1 LSSEDSHRHDKEPI
15 ILTSPRRLAKGIIII
30 GVMMAIGAAILLPLF
45 NTMYKNPPPVTQIRT
60 ESPAATEQPAAA
72 GTTSITILQGA
83 AVQGSPDYDPDPA
96 QVPAGNKVVW
106 KNADTVPHT
115 ATSGSGPSDPN
126 SGKLFD
132 TSIINAGESSN
143 PLELK
148 EAKQGD
154 TIPYHCTIH
163 PFMTGQ
169 LTIAA
174 AGAGGG
180 GGNQTGGGGAAP
192 GGVTL
197 NILQGAS
204 VQGSP
209 AYDPADLKAS
219 KGDEITVVN
228 QDTVPH
234 TATSGSGPSDPNSGK
249 LFDTSIINP
258 SESGKISLAQAEPG
272 QYDFHCTLHPYM
284 TGKLTV
290 G

>member
-1 LSSEDSHRHDKEPI
+1 LSSDDSHSHEKEPI
-15 ILTSPRRLAKGIIII
+15 ILTSPRRLAKGIVII
-30 GVMMAIGAAILLPLF
+30 VAMMAIGAAILLPLF
-45 NTMYKNPPPVTQIRT
+45 NTMYENPPPVTQIRT
-60 ESPAATEQPAAA
+60 ESPPSTEQPAAA

-83 AVQGSPDYDPDPA
+83 AVQGSPDYDPDSA
-96 QVPAGNKVVW
+96 QVPAGNKVGW
-106 KNADTVPHT
+106 ANQDTVPHT
-115 ATSGSGPSDPN
+115 ATSGTGPADPN
-126 SGKLFD
+126 SGQLFD
-132 TSIINAGESSN
+132 TSIINGGESSN

-148 EAKQGD
+148 EAKEGD

-169 LTIAA
+169 LTITA

-180 GGNQTGGGGAAP
+180 GAAVGGAAA
-192 GGVTL
+192 GGATL
-197 NILQGAS
+197 NILQGAA

-209 AYDPADLKAS
+209 AYDPADLKAN

-234 TATSGSGPSDPNSGK
+234 TATSGTSPSDPNSGK

-258 SESGKISLAQAEPG
+258 SESGKISLAQVEPG